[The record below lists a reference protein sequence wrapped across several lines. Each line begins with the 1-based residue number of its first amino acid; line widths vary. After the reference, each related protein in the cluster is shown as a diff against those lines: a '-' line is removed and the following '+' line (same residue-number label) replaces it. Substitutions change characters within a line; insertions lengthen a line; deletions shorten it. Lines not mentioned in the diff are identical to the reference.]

1 MRADVFFFD
10 IAPENPQMSITRR
23 GFMQGAAGLG
33 AASLA
38 LSFDEWARHLGA
50 TEADRVRGFGTLR
63 PTRDEATGLELLELP
78 EGFRYIS
85 FGWTGDKLSDGSTTP
100 DSHDGMAVIA
110 SNGDT
115 VTLCR
120 NHEIDGSGVAFGK
133 AGSAYDKFGKGGCTN
148 LVFNTRTAK
157 LESSWASLSG
167 TVRNCAGGPTPWGTW
182 LSCEETT
189 VENGDKQDSRDE
201 KGLEFEQTHGWVFE
215 VPAQGTSDAR
225 PIKGM
230 GRLTHEAISFDT
242 ASGLIYMTEDQGR
255 AGFYRF
261 VPNDRRNLQAGGKVQ
276 MLKARG
282 TQNLVRG
289 LKAGQTFDVSWVDI
303 ENPEV
308 VHADKKRRGDGCFQK
323 GYAQQAAMFSGLEGC
338 WVTQGKV
345 YFTAKSGG
353 DSAAGQVWCYVP
365 AEEKLTLLFESPSGM
380 VLDMPDNITM
390 SRRGGLVICEDGSTA
405 PQQRLQCLTSEGAVV
420 PFAANNVDLRKT
432 PHRGFDRDYRKLEWA
447 GATFSPDG
455 KWLFANLQIPGI
467 TFAITGPWQ
476 DGLI

>member
-1 MRADVFFFD
+1 MP
-10 IAPENPQMSITRR
+10 ISRR
-23 GFMQGAAGLG
+23 GFMQGAAALG
-33 AASLA
+33 AASLSLTFDDWA
-38 LSFDEWARHLGA
+38 CHLSASEVPRG
-50 TEADRVRGFGTLR
+50 RGFGPLR
-63 PTRDEATGLELLELP
+63 PTRDDDTGLELLELP
-78 EGFRYIS
+78 EGFHYTS
-85 FGWTGDKLSDGSTTP
+85 FGWTGDKLSDGGLTP

-110 SNGDT
+110 SDGET

-120 NHEIDGSGVAFGK
+120 NHEINGSGVAFGK

-148 LVFNTRTAK
+148 LVFNTRTAR

-189 VENGDKQDSRDE
+189 LENGDKENSQDE
-201 KGLEFEQTHGWVFE
+201 KALEFEKTHGWVFE
-215 VPAQGTSDAR
+215 VPARGIADAR
-225 PIKGM
+225 PITGM
-230 GRLTHEAISFDT
+230 GRFTHEAISVDQ
-242 ASGLIYMTEDQGR
+242 ASGMIYMTEDQGR

-261 VPNDRRNLQAGGKVQ
+261 VPKERQNLHAGGNVQ
-276 MLKARG
+276 MLKVKG
-282 TQNLVRG
+282 TQNLVKG

-308 VHADKKRRGDGCFQK
+308 VHADKRRQGDGCFQQ

-338 WVTQGKV
+338 WNSRGKV

-353 DSAAGQVWCYVP
+353 ERATGQVWCYIP
-365 AEEKLTLLFESPSGM
+365 AEAKLKLLFESPSGM

-390 SRRGGLVICEDGSTA
+390 SPRGGLVICEDGNTA
-405 PQQRLQCLTSEGAVV
+405 PQQRLQCLTPEGTVT

-432 PHRGFDRDYRKLEWA
+432 PHRGFNRDFRHLEWA

-455 KWLFANLQIPGI
+455 KWLFANLQLPGI

>member
-1 MRADVFFFD
+1 MRADILFD

-23 GFMQGAAGLG
+23 GFMQGAAALG

-38 LSFDEWARHLGA
+38 LSFDEWTRHLGA
-50 TEADRVRGFGTLR
+50 TEAARVKGFGPLR
-63 PTRDEATGLELLELP
+63 PTRDESTGLELLELP

-110 SNGDT
+110 SDGDT
-115 VTLCR
+115 ITLCR

-157 LESSWASLSG
+157 LQSSWASLSG

-189 VENGDKQDSRDE
+189 VENGDKQDSRDV

-215 VPAQGTSDAR
+215 VPAQGASDAR

-230 GRLTHEAISFDT
+230 GRFTHEAISFDT

-261 VPNDRRNLQAGGKVQ
+261 VPNERRNLQAGGKVQ

-282 TQNLVRG
+282 TQNL
-289 LKAGQTFDVSWVDI
+289 AG
-303 ENPEV
+303 
-308 VHADKKRRGDGCFQK
+308 G
-323 GYAQQAAMFSGLEGC
+323 
-338 WVTQGKV
+338 
-345 YFTAKSGG
+345 
-353 DSAAGQVWCYVP
+353 
-365 AEEKLTLLFESPSGM
+365 
-380 VLDMPDNITM
+380 
-390 SRRGGLVICEDGSTA
+390 
-405 PQQRLQCLTSEGAVV
+405 
-420 PFAANNVDLRKT
+420 
-432 PHRGFDRDYRKLEWA
+432 
-447 GATFSPDG
+447 
-455 KWLFANLQIPGI
+455 
-467 TFAITGPWQ
+467 
-476 DGLI
+476 